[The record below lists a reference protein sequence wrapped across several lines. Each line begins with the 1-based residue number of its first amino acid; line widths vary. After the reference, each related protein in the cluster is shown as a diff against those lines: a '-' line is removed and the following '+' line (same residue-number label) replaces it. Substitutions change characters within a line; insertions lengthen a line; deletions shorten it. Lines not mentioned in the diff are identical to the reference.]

1 MSTLHHGTKLL
12 VKRFSKLPITLYRIQ
27 PRLPVSLRDYDT
39 QVAMGRESFDL
50 QLTDGKVHPA
60 VGDLWIGP
68 NGMSLR
74 PGNETMLNIIKNW
87 KGDATVYRFGEGLVL
102 PTELIV
108 IHERDDHYSLQTTES
123 ITLETFNQRL
133 TDFLQSSPN
142 QTKEQFIAQMEDY
155 DDQDN

>member
-1 MSTLHHGTKLL
+1 MSTLHHGTKQL

-27 PRLPVSLRDYDT
+27 GRLPVSLRDYDT
-39 QVAMGRESFDL
+39 QVSMGRESYDL
-50 QLTDGKVHPA
+50 KLTDGKVHPA
-60 VGDLWIGP
+60 VGDIWIGP

-108 IHERDDHYSLQTTES
+108 IHERDDHYSLQTTEP
-123 ITLETFNQRL
+123 ITLDIFNQRL
-133 TDFLQSSPN
+133 TQFLEASPN